1 MSLAFSSHPPSS
13 GPIGTTL
20 DLRISSIDSLIV
32 VSYVLV
38 TLGLGLW
45 FGRGSNTLQRFL
57 VGDRNL
63 PWWVVLGSIVATET
77 SAVTFLSVPGLSWV
91 EGGDFGFL
99 QLAIGLVLGRWI
111 VVVWFLPSYFS
122 GEVFT
127 AYDILQRRFGRLTQ
141 RTASLIFI
149 VTRTLADGLRLYLTA
164 LVLGQVSGF
173 DLTLCV
179 LIMGVATVVYSAIG
193 GIRSVVWNDCIQLV
207 VYLIGAVVAIGVIVA
222 ALPGGWQELWQF
234 GQSTGRFRVFEDA
247 PFAWN
252 QANLWAGMVGGIFIS
267 LATHG
272 TDQLMV
278 QRYLC
283 SRSLGEARL
292 AVGLSGPLVAAQFA
306 LFLLVGVALAAWTS
320 LLPQPPE
327 LGRDEVFAAFIV
339 NHMPVG
345 LCGLTLAA
353 VFSVAMST
361 LSSSLSSSASAVVND
376 FLRPP
381 RREGVSAA
389 TTEAAT
395 AEAAALEGESA
406 EAIDRRLTRAGKLWT
421 TIFGVLQ
428 MGVAILVIEFPALV
442 AASVV
447 HQVITVAGF
456 ASGLIVGI
464 FLLGRSRRRFAQ
476 RSGLIGMV
484 TAFFVTI
491 ALINPP
497 DWLAWKLHGWWA
509 ALVASLVCYSVASIV
524 DRLFPR
530 AHEASHE

>member
-1 MSLAFSSHPPSS
+1 MDF
-13 GPIGTTL
+13 
-20 DLRISSIDSLIV
+20 RISTIDASIVLIYIV
-32 VSYVLV
+32 A

-45 FGRGSNTLQRFL
+45 IGRDSNTLARFL
-57 VGDRNL
+57 VGGRDL
-63 PWWVVLGSIVATET
+63 PWWVVLGSIIATET
-77 SAVTFLSVPGLSWV
+77 SAVTFLSVPGLAWV

-99 QLAIGLVLGRWI
+99 QLALGLIIGRLI
-111 VVVWFLPSYFS
+111 VVVWFLPSYFN

-127 AYDILQRRFGRLTQ
+127 AYDVLRKRFGGLTQ

-149 VTRTLADGLRLYLTA
+149 LTRTLADGLRLYLTA

-179 LIMGVATVVYSAIG
+179 LIIGVATVIYSAFG
-193 GIRSVVWNDCIQLV
+193 GIRSVIWNDCIQLV
-207 VYLIGAVVAIGVIVA
+207 VYLLGALAAIAVIVSQ
-222 ALPGGWQELWQF
+222 LPGGWPSLWEF
-234 GQSTGRFRVFEDA
+234 GQSTGRFVIVERA
-247 PFAWN
+247 PFSF
-252 QANLWAGMVGGIFIS
+252 QSANLWAGVIGGIFLS

-283 SRSLGEARL
+283 SRSLGQARL
-292 AVGLSGPLVAAQFA
+292 AVGLSGPLVALQFA

-320 LLPQPPE
+320 LVDQPSVQN
-327 LGRDEVFAAFIV
+327 RDEVFASFIV
-339 NHMPVG
+339 NQMPVG

-376 FLRPP
+376 FLKPS
-381 RREGVSAA
+381 ETVSH
-389 TTEAAT
+389 
-395 AEAAALEGESA
+395 GSGNESA
-406 EAIDRRLTRAGKLWT
+406 ESAAELDQRLTRASRLWT
-421 TIFGVLQ
+421 AIFGGLQ
-428 MGVAILVIEFPALV
+428 MAVAILVIHVPSLV

-464 FLLGRSRRRFAQ
+464 FLLGRSRRHYAQ

-484 TAFFVTI
+484 TAFFVTTL
-491 ALINPP
+491 LIIPSPRLGWN
-497 DWLAWKLHGWWA
+497 LHGWWA
-509 ALVASLVCYSVASIV
+509 ALVASLVCYSVASVV
-524 DRLFPR
+524 DWLFPR
-530 AHEASHE
+530 QPEVVNSK